1 MTDSDALAEDERRIL
16 ECLGAAVVLQWNDL
30 PMPLQRD
37 LFRQAAAAQAAEP
50 ARHDPALK
58 TAIARFLH
66 LHKDDP
72 AAPAAS

>member
-1 MTDSDALAEDERRIL
+1 MTDGHVLADDERRVL

-37 LFRQAAAAQAAEP
+37 LFRSAAAAKAQP
-50 ARHDPALK
+50 DPALR

-72 AAPAAS
+72 AF

>member
-1 MTDSDALAEDERRIL
+1 MTDSYALAEDERRVL
-16 ECLGAAVVLQWNDL
+16 ECLGAAVVLQWNEL

-37 LFRQAAAAQAAEP
+37 LFRAAAAAKTQP
-50 ARHDPALK
+50 DPALK

-72 AAPAAS
+72 AS